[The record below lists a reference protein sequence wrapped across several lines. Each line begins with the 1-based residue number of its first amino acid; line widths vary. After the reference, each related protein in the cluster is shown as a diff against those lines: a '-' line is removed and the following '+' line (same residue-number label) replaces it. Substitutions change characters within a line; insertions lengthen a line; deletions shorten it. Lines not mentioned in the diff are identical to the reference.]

1 MSRCV
6 LTVSGLL
13 WIGAGLTVAWAGL
26 FGVAAL
32 INRWTRGKGPIYG
45 STL

>member
-13 WIGAGLTVAWAGL
+13 WIGSGLLVAWAGL
-26 FGVAAL
+26 FAAAVL